1 MLRLR
6 GFSRR
11 RHLFEGN
18 CCGCRHFHRRGN
30 VCGNVVLSYLNVANS
45 MDTWNQVLEIVEKR
59 INQQSYNTWFKPTQL
74 IKYDEKALYIRVP
87 NAFFQDWLNEHID
100 VVLDA
105 AKLAGLGEINVV
117 YIAEKPPLSSG
128 EPPLQGQLDFESIDN
143 TLNPK
148 YTFDT
153 FVVGSSNQFAHAAA
167 LAVGEKPSKA
177 YNPLFMY
184 GGVGLGKTHLMHA
197 IGHMIKLWNKQLRL
211 TYISTE
217 KFTNELINAIRYDK
231 LLSFRERYRNND
243 VLLIDDIQF
252 IAGKERTQEE
262 FFHTFNSL
270 YDTQKQII
278 ISADCPP
285 REIPTLEERL
295 HSRFEWGLIAD
306 IQPPDLETKVAII
319 KKKAE
324 RQNIVLPDT
333 VALYIAS
340 KIKSNIRELEGA
352 LIRLIAYCSLTG
364 SEITLPMAQETL
376 RDILAPG
383 EKAVTVEMIQ
393 KTIADHFAMRV
404 HELKSKNNS
413 KSVALPR
420 QICMY
425 LCKKVTG
432 LSLPQIG
439 REFGNKHHTTVLHS
453 INKIE
458 RLRQEDRELNRTIQ
472 SFLDSF
478 K

>member
-1 MLRLR
+1 ML
-6 GFSRR
+6 
-11 RHLFEGN
+11 
-18 CCGCRHFHRRGN
+18 
-30 VCGNVVLSYLNVANS
+30 
-45 MDTWNQVLEIVEKR
+45 MDTWQRVLDVIEKKV
-59 INQQSYNTWFKPTQL
+59 NQQSYNTWFKPTQL
-74 IKYDEKALYIRVP
+74 IKYDGRALYVRVP
-87 NAFFQDWLNEHID
+87 NSYFQDWLNDHID
-100 VVLDA
+100 VVLEA
-105 AKLAGLGEINVV
+105 AQAAGIGDVSVV
-117 YIAEKPPLSSG
+117 YITEKVPSESADPPA
-128 EPPLQGQLDFESIDN
+128 QGRLDFESIDN

-197 IGHMIKLWNKQLRL
+197 IGQMIKFNNRQLRL

-217 KFTNELINAIRYDK
+217 KFTNELINAIRHDK
-231 LLSFRERYRNND
+231 LLNFRERYRNND

-270 YDTQKQII
+270 YDTHKQIV

-285 REIPTLEERL
+285 REIPTLQERL

-324 RQNIVLPDT
+324 RQNISVPDN

-352 LIRLIAYCSLTG
+352 LVRLIAYCSLKG
-364 SEITLPMAQETL
+364 SEITLAMAQEAL
-376 RDILAPG
+376 HDILGPG
-383 EKAVTVEMIQ
+383 DRAVTIEMIQ
-393 KTIADHFAMRV
+393 KTIADHFKMRV
-404 HELKSKNNS
+404 QELKSKNNS
-413 KSVALPR
+413 KSVAVPR

-425 LCKKVTG
+425 LCKKLTTA
-432 LSLPQIG
+432 SLPQIG
-439 REFGNKHHTTVLHS
+439 REFGDKHHTTVLHS
-453 INKIE
+453 VNKIE
-458 RLRQEDRELNRTIQ
+458 DLRQRDRELNKQIQ
-472 SFLDSF
+472 TFLDSF
-478 K
+478 Q

>member
-1 MLRLR
+1 MTKLD
-6 GFSRR
+6 
-11 RHLFEGN
+11 
-18 CCGCRHFHRRGN
+18 
-30 VCGNVVLSYLNVANS
+30 VWQ
-45 MDTWNQVLEIVEKR
+45 TVLEIVEKKV
-59 INQQSYNTWFKPTQL
+59 NQQSFNTWFKPTQL
-74 IKYDEKALYIRVP
+74 IKYDDKALYVRVP
-87 NAFFQDWLNEHID
+87 NAFFQDWLNDHID
-100 VVLDA
+100 VVVDA
-105 AKLAGLGEINVV
+105 ARQAELVDINVI
-117 YIAEKPPLSSG
+117 YITEKIPVEVAASS
-128 EPPLQGQLDFESIDN
+128 QGRLDFDSVDN

-167 LAVGEKPSKA
+167 LAVAERPSKA
-177 YNPLFMY
+177 YNPLFLY

-197 IGHMIKLWNKQLRL
+197 IGHTIKLNNKTLRL

-217 KFTNELINAIRYDK
+217 KFTNEVINAIRYDK
-231 LLSFRERYRNND
+231 MLSFKERYRNND

-270 YDTQKQII
+270 YDTHKQII

-285 REIPTLEERL
+285 REIPTIEERL

-324 RQNIVLPDT
+324 RQNISIPDN

-352 LIRLIAYCSLTG
+352 LVRLIAFCSLKG
-364 SEITLPMAQETL
+364 SEITLVMAQETL
-376 RDILAPG
+376 HDILGPG
-383 EKAVTVEMIQ
+383 EKTITIEMIQ
-393 KTIADHFAMRV
+393 KMIADHFKMRV
-404 HELKSKNNS
+404 HDLKSKNNS
-413 KSVALPR
+413 KSVAEPR

-425 LCKKVTG
+425 LCKQLTG
-432 LSLPQIG
+432 ASLPQIG

-453 INKIE
+453 VNKIE
-458 RLRQEDRELNRTIQ
+458 ELRQQDRELNKQIQ
-472 SFLDSF
+472 VFLDSF

>member
-1 MLRLR
+1 
-6 GFSRR
+6 
-11 RHLFEGN
+11 
-18 CCGCRHFHRRGN
+18 
-30 VCGNVVLSYLNVANS
+30 
-45 MDTWNQVLEIVEKR
+45 MDTWQQVLNIVEK
-59 INQQSYNTWFKPTQL
+59 NLNPQSFNTWFKPTQL
-74 IKYDEKALYIRVP
+74 LKHEGRALYVRVP
-87 NAFFQDWLNEHID
+87 NAFFQDWLNDHID
-100 VVLDA
+100 VVIDA
-105 AKLAGLGEINVV
+105 ARLAGIGDIDVV
-117 YIAEKPPLSSG
+117 YITEQVSLAPPAAVS
-128 EPPLQGQLDFESIDN
+128 QGRLDFESIDN

-167 LAVGEKPSKA
+167 LAVGERPSKA

-197 IGHMIKLWNKQLRL
+197 IGQLIKLNNKQLRL
-211 TYISTE
+211 AYISTE

-262 FFHTFNSL
+262 FFHTFNAL
-270 YDTQKQII
+270 YDTHKQII

-306 IQPPDLETKVAII
+306 IQPPDLETKVAIL

-324 RQNIVLPDT
+324 RQNIILPDP

-352 LIRLIAYCSLTG
+352 LIRLIAYASLTG
-364 SEITLPMAQETL
+364 SEITLPLAQETL
-376 RDILAPG
+376 RNLLSPG
-383 EKAVTVEMIQ
+383 EKAISAEMIQ
-393 KTIADHFAMRV
+393 KTIADYFGMRV
-404 HELKSKNNS
+404 HELKAKNNS
-413 KSVALPR
+413 KAVTLPR
-420 QICMY
+420 QIAMY
-425 LCKKVTG
+425 LCKKLTG

-439 REFGNKHHTTVLHS
+439 REFGNKHHTTVIHS
-453 INKIE
+453 VNKIDQ
-458 RLRQEDRELNRTIQ
+458 LRQDDKELSRLLQT
-472 SFLDSF
+472 FMDSF

>member
-1 MLRLR
+1 
-6 GFSRR
+6 
-11 RHLFEGN
+11 
-18 CCGCRHFHRRGN
+18 
-30 VCGNVVLSYLNVANS
+30 
-45 MDTWNQVLEIVEKR
+45 MDTWQQVLDIVEKKV
-59 INQQSYNTWFKPTQL
+59 NQQSYNTWFKPTQL
-74 IKYDEKALYIRVP
+74 LKHDDKALYVRVP

-105 AKLAGLGEINVV
+105 ARLAGMGDVNVV
-117 YIAEKPPLSSG
+117 YITEKISAEPVPA
-128 EPPLQGQLDFESIDN
+128 PAQGRLDFESIDN

-177 YNPLFMY
+177 YNPLFLY

-197 IGHMIKLWNKQLRL
+197 IGHMIKLNNKQLKL

-217 KFTNELINAIRYDK
+217 KFTNEVINAIRYDK
-231 LLSFRERYRNND
+231 MLSFKERYRNND

-270 YDTQKQII
+270 YDMHKQII

-319 KKKAE
+319 RKKAE
-324 RQNIVLPDT
+324 RQNISLPDN

-340 KIKSNIRELEGA
+340 KIRSNIRELEGA
-352 LIRLIAYCSLTG
+352 LVRLIAYCSLKG
-364 SEITLPMAQETL
+364 SEITLGMAQETL
-376 RDILAPG
+376 QDILGAS
-383 EKAVTVEMIQ
+383 EKTVTIEMIQ
-393 KTIADHFAMRV
+393 KVIADHFKMRV
-404 HELKSKNNS
+404 PDLKSKNNS
-413 KSVALPR
+413 KSVAMPR

-425 LCKKVTG
+425 LCKKLTG
-432 LSLPQIG
+432 ASLPQLG
-439 REFGNKHHTTVLHS
+439 REFGDKHHTTVLHS

-458 RLRQEDRELNRTIQ
+458 DMRQQDRDFNKQIQ
-472 SFLDSF
+472 TFLDSF

>member
-1 MLRLR
+1 
-6 GFSRR
+6 
-11 RHLFEGN
+11 
-18 CCGCRHFHRRGN
+18 
-30 VCGNVVLSYLNVANS
+30 
-45 MDTWNQVLEIVEKR
+45 MDTWQQLLNIVEKK

-74 IKYDEKALYIRVP
+74 VKHDDHALYVRVP
-87 NAFFQDWLNEHID
+87 NSFFQDWLNDHID
-100 VVLDA
+100 VVLEA
-105 AKLAGLGEINVV
+105 ARLAGFGDISVIYV
-117 YIAEKPPLSSG
+117 TEKVPTESS
-128 EPPLQGQLDFESIDN
+128 PQPSQGRLDFESIDN

-177 YNPLFMY
+177 YNPLFLY

-197 IGHMIKLWNKQLRL
+197 IGQMIKLNNKHLRL

-217 KFTNELINAIRYDK
+217 KFTNEVINAIRYDK
-231 LLSFRERYRNND
+231 MLSFKERYRNND

-324 RQNIVLPDT
+324 RQNITIPDN

-352 LIRLIAYCSLTG
+352 LVRLIAFCSLKG
-364 SEITLPMAQETL
+364 SEITLQMAQETL
-376 RDILAPG
+376 HDILGPT
-383 EKAVTVEMIQ
+383 ERSVTIEMIQ
-393 KTIADHFAMRV
+393 KTIADHYKMRV
-404 HELKSKNNS
+404 QDLKSKNNS
-413 KSVALPR
+413 KSVAMPR

-425 LCKKVTG
+425 LCKELTG
-432 LSLPQIG
+432 ASLPQIG
-439 REFGNKHHTTVLHS
+439 REFGDKHHTTVLHS
-453 INKIE
+453 INKIKA
-458 RLRQEDRELNRTIQ
+458 LRQEDWELNKQIQ
-472 SFLDSF
+472 IFMDSL

>member
-1 MLRLR
+1 
-6 GFSRR
+6 
-11 RHLFEGN
+11 
-18 CCGCRHFHRRGN
+18 
-30 VCGNVVLSYLNVANS
+30 
-45 MDTWNQVLEIVEKR
+45 MDTWQQVLDIVEKK

-74 IKYDEKALYIRVP
+74 LKYDDKALYVRVP
-87 NAFFQDWLNEHID
+87 NAFFQDWLNDHID
-100 VVLDA
+100 VVIEA
-105 AKLAGLGEINVV
+105 AKLAGMGDISVI
-117 YIAEKPPLSSG
+117 YITEKSPVETAAAAS
-128 EPPLQGQLDFESIDN
+128 QGKLDFESIDN

-148 YTFDT
+148 YTFET

-177 YNPLFMY
+177 YNPLFLY

-197 IGHMIKLWNKQLRL
+197 IGHTIKLNNKQLRL
-211 TYISTE
+211 TYVSTE
-217 KFTNELINAIRYDK
+217 KFTNEMINAIRYDK
-231 LLSFRERYRNND
+231 MLSFNERYRNND
-243 VLLIDDIQF
+243 VLIIDDIQF
-252 IAGKERTQEE
+252 IAGKERTQEV

-270 YDTQKQII
+270 YDTHKQII

-324 RQNIVLPDT
+324 RQNISVPDN

-340 KIKSNIRELEGA
+340 KIRSNIRELEGA
-352 LIRLIAYCSLTG
+352 LVRLIAYCSLKG

-376 RDILAPG
+376 HDILGPG
-383 EKAVTVEMIQ
+383 EKAITIEMIQ
-393 KTIADHFAMRV
+393 KTIADHFRMRV
-404 HELKSKNNS
+404 QDLKSKNNS
-413 KSVALPR
+413 KSVAWPR

-425 LCKKVTG
+425 LCKKLTG
-432 LSLPQIG
+432 ASLPQIG
-439 REFGNKHHTTVLHS
+439 REFGDKHHTTVLHS
-453 INKIE
+453 VNKIGTM
-458 RLRQEDRELNRTIQ
+458 LKQDRDLSKQIQ
-472 SFLDSF
+472 AFVDSL

>member
-1 MLRLR
+1 
-6 GFSRR
+6 
-11 RHLFEGN
+11 
-18 CCGCRHFHRRGN
+18 
-30 VCGNVVLSYLNVANS
+30 
-45 MDTWNQVLEIVEKR
+45 MDTWQKVLSKVEEKV
-59 INQQSYNTWFKPTQL
+59 NPQSYSTWFKPTQL
-74 IKYDEKALYIRVP
+74 LRRDGDALYVRVP
-87 NAFFQDWLNEHID
+87 NAFFRDWLNEHID

-105 AKLAGLGEINVV
+105 AQSAGVGEINVV
-117 YIAEKPPLSSG
+117 YLIEEGSARP
-128 EPPLQGQLDFESIDN
+128 EPPTQGSLDFESVDN

-167 LAVGEKPSKA
+167 LAVAERPSKA

-197 IGHMIKLWNKQLRL
+197 IGQEIKRRNKNLRL

-217 KFTNELINAIRYDK
+217 KFTNDMISAIRYDK
-231 LLSFRERYRNND
+231 VLSFRERYRNND

-252 IAGKERTQEE
+252 IASKERTQEE
-262 FFHTFNSL
+262 FFHTFNAL
-270 YDTQKQII
+270 YDTHKQLIF
-278 ISADCPP
+278 SADCPP

-306 IQPPDLETKVAII
+306 IQPPDLETKIAII
-319 KKKAE
+319 TKKAE
-324 RQNIVLPDT
+324 RHNITLPDN

-352 LIRLIAYCSLTG
+352 LIRLVAYASLHEA
-364 SEITLPMAQETL
+364 EITLALAQETL
-376 RDILAPG
+376 SEIFNSDQ
-383 EKAVTVEMIQ
+383 KAITIEMIQ
-393 KTIADHFAMRV
+393 KTIADYFGMRV
-404 HELKSKNNS
+404 QDLKSKNNS

-432 LSLPQIG
+432 MSLPQIG

-453 INKIE
+453 VNKIE
-458 RLRQEDRELNRTIQ
+458 AQRQNDRELNRMLQT
-472 SFLDSF
+472 FTDSF

>member
-1 MLRLR
+1 MEI
-6 GFSRR
+6 SPQMI
-11 RHLFEGN
+11 EMD
-18 CCGCRHFHRRGN
+18 
-30 VCGNVVLSYLNVANS
+30 VWQTVL
-45 MDTWNQVLEIVEKR
+45 DIVEKK

-74 IKYDEKALYIRVP
+74 IKHDDKALYVRVP
-87 NAFFQDWLNEHID
+87 NAFFQDWLNDHID
-100 VVLDA
+100 VVLEA
-105 AKLAGLGEINVV
+105 ARLAGIGNISVV
-117 YIAEKPPLSSG
+117 YITEKAPI
-128 EPPLQGQLDFESIDN
+128 EPPAPSSQGRLDFESVEN

-167 LAVGEKPSKA
+167 LAVGERPSKA
-177 YNPLFMY
+177 YNPLFLY

-197 IGHMIKLWNKQLRL
+197 IGHMIKLNNKQLRL

-217 KFTNELINAIRYDK
+217 KFTNEVINAIRYDK
-231 LLSFRERYRNND
+231 MLSFKERYRNND

-270 YDTQKQII
+270 YDTHKQII

-324 RQNIVLPDT
+324 RQNISIPDN

-352 LIRLIAYCSLTG
+352 LVRLIAFCSLKG

-376 RDILAPG
+376 QDILGLG
-383 EKAVTVEMIQ
+383 ERTVTIEMIQ
-393 KTIADHFAMRV
+393 KMIADHFKMRV
-404 HELKSKNNS
+404 QDLKSKNNS
-413 KSVALPR
+413 KSVAVPR

-425 LCKKVTG
+425 LCKKLTG
-432 LSLPQIG
+432 ASLPQIG
-439 REFGNKHHTTVLHS
+439 REFGDKHHTTVLHS
-453 INKIE
+453 VNKIE
-458 RLRQEDRELNRTIQ
+458 ELREKDRDLNKQLQI
-472 SFLDSF
+472 FLDSF

>member
-1 MLRLR
+1 MNTW
-6 GFSRR
+6 
-11 RHLFEGN
+11 EK
-18 CCGCRHFHRRGN
+18 
-30 VCGNVVLSYLNVANS
+30 VLNK
-45 MDTWNQVLEIVEKR
+45 VEEK
-59 INQQSYNTWFKPTQL
+59 IGTQSYNTWFKPTQFL
-74 IKYDEKALYIRVP
+74 RREGSALYIRVP
-87 NAFFQDWLNEHID
+87 NAFVRDWLNEHID
-100 VVLDA
+100 IVLDA
-105 AKLAGLGEINVV
+105 AKSAEVGDVDVV
-117 YIAEKPPLSSG
+117 YIIEEGTARAVDPPK
-128 EPPLQGQLDFESIDN
+128 QGSLDFESIDN

-167 LAVGEKPSKA
+167 IAVAERPSKA

-197 IGHMIKLWNKQLRL
+197 IGQEIKRRNRSLRL

-217 KFTNELINAIRYDK
+217 KFTNDLISAIRYDK

-252 IAGKERTQEE
+252 IAAKERTQEE
-262 FFHTFNSL
+262 FFHTFNAL
-270 YDTQKQII
+270 YDTHKQLVF
-278 ISADCPP
+278 SADCPP
-285 REIPTLEERL
+285 RDIPTLEERL

-306 IQPPDLETKVAII
+306 IQPPDLETKIAILT
-319 KKKAE
+319 KKAE
-324 RQNIVLPDT
+324 RHNIQLPDN

-352 LIRLIAYCSLTG
+352 LVRLVAFASLHET
-364 SEITLPMAQETL
+364 EITLGLAQDTL
-376 RDILAPG
+376 SEILHTD
-383 EKAVTVEMIQ
+383 EKAITIEMIQ
-393 KTIADHFAMRV
+393 KTIADYYGMRV
-404 HELKSKNNS
+404 QDLKSRNNS

-425 LCKKVTG
+425 LCKRITG
-432 LSLPQIG
+432 MSLPQIG

-453 INKIE
+453 VNKIE
-458 RLRQEDRELNRTIQ
+458 TNRQSDRELNRLLQT
-472 SFLDSF
+472 FTDSF

>member
-1 MLRLR
+1 
-6 GFSRR
+6 
-11 RHLFEGN
+11 
-18 CCGCRHFHRRGN
+18 
-30 VCGNVVLSYLNVANS
+30 
-45 MDTWNQVLEIVEKR
+45 MDTWQQVLDIVEKK

-74 IKYDEKALYIRVP
+74 LKHDDKALYVRVP
-87 NAFFQDWLNEHID
+87 NAFFQDWLNDHID
-100 VVLDA
+100 VVLEA
-105 AKLAGLGEINVV
+105 AQIAGIGDINVI
-117 YIAEKPPLSSG
+117 YITEKAPPIETTPGPS
-128 EPPLQGQLDFESIDN
+128 QGKLDFESIDN

-177 YNPLFMY
+177 YNPLFLY

-197 IGHMIKLWNKQLRL
+197 IGHMIKLNNKQLRL
-211 TYISTE
+211 TYVSTE
-217 KFTNELINAIRYDK
+217 KFTNEVINAIRYDK
-231 LLSFRERYRNND
+231 MLSFNERYRNND
-243 VLLIDDIQF
+243 VLIIDDIQF
-252 IAGKERTQEE
+252 IAGKERTQEV

-270 YDTQKQII
+270 YDTHKQII

-324 RQNIVLPDT
+324 RQNIAVPDN

-340 KIKSNIRELEGA
+340 KIRSNIRELEGA
-352 LIRLIAYCSLTG
+352 LVRLIAYCSLKG
-364 SEITLPMAQETL
+364 SEITLAMAQETL
-376 RDILAPG
+376 HDILGPG
-383 EKAVTVEMIQ
+383 EKAITIEMIQ
-393 KTIADHFAMRV
+393 KTIADHFKMRV
-404 HELKSKNNS
+404 QELKSKNNS

-425 LCKKVTG
+425 LCKKLTG
-432 LSLPQIG
+432 ASLPQIG
-439 REFGNKHHTTVLHS
+439 REFGDKHHTTVLHS
-453 INKIE
+453 VNKIDQMVQ
-458 RLRQEDRELNRTIQ
+458 RDRNLSKQIQ
-472 SFLDSF
+472 VFIDSF

>member
-1 MLRLR
+1 MT
-6 GFSRR
+6 
-11 RHLFEGN
+11 N
-18 CCGCRHFHRRGN
+18 
-30 VCGNVVLSYLNVANS
+30 
-45 MDTWNQVLEIVEKR
+45 MDAWQTVLEIVEKK

-74 IKYDEKALYIRVP
+74 IKHDDRALYVRVP
-87 NAFFQDWLNEHID
+87 NAFFQDWLNDHID
-100 VVLDA
+100 VVLEA
-105 AKLAGLGEINVV
+105 ARMAGIGNINVI
-117 YIAEKPPLSSG
+117 YITEKVPAELTSGSSS
-128 EPPLQGQLDFESIDN
+128 QGKLDFESIDN

-167 LAVGEKPSKA
+167 LAVAEKPSKA
-177 YNPLFMY
+177 YNPLFLY

-197 IGHMIKLWNKQLRL
+197 IGHMIKLNNKHLRL
-211 TYISTE
+211 TYISSE
-217 KFTNELINAIRYDK
+217 KFTNEVINAIRYDK
-231 LLSFRERYRNND
+231 MLSFQERYRNND

-270 YDTQKQII
+270 YDTHKQII

-324 RQNIVLPDT
+324 RQRISVPDN

-352 LIRLIAYCSLTG
+352 LIRLIAFCSLKG

-376 RDILAPG
+376 HDILGHG
-383 EKAVTVEMIQ
+383 EKTVTIEMIQ
-393 KTIADHFAMRV
+393 KMIADHFKMRIQD
-404 HELKSKNNS
+404 LKSKNNS

-425 LCKKVTG
+425 LCKKLTRA
-432 LSLPQIG
+432 SLPQIG

-453 INKIE
+453 IGKIE
-458 RLRQEDRELNRTIQ
+458 GLRREDTELDKQINI
-472 SFLDSF
+472 FLDTF

>member
-1 MLRLR
+1 MT
-6 GFSRR
+6 
-11 RHLFEGN
+11 N
-18 CCGCRHFHRRGN
+18 
-30 VCGNVVLSYLNVANS
+30 
-45 MDTWNQVLEIVEKR
+45 MDTWQAVLEVVEKK
-59 INQQSYNTWFKPTQL
+59 INQQSYNTWFKPTEL
-74 IKYDEKALYIRVP
+74 IKHDGTALYVRVP
-87 NAFFQDWLNEHID
+87 NALFQDWLNEHID
-100 VVLDA
+100 VVIDA
-105 AKLAGLGEINVV
+105 ARLAGIGDINVV
-117 YIAEKPPLSSG
+117 YITEKPRP
-128 EPPLQGQLDFESIDN
+128 EPLQPGAQGRLDFDSVEN

-148 YTFDT
+148 YSFDT

-177 YNPLFMY
+177 YNPLFLY

-197 IGHMIKLWNKQLRL
+197 IGHMIKLQNKQLRL
-211 TYISTE
+211 TYISSE
-217 KFTNELINAIRYDK
+217 KFTNEVINAIRYDRMLGLK
-231 LLSFRERYRNND
+231 ERFRNND
-243 VLLIDDIQF
+243 VLLVDDIQF

-270 YDTQKQII
+270 YDMQKQIV

-319 KKKAE
+319 RKKAE
-324 RQNIVLPDT
+324 RQNINLPDN

-352 LIRLIAYCSLTG
+352 LIRLIAFSSLKG
-364 SEITLPMAQETL
+364 SDITLAMAQETL
-376 RDILAPG
+376 HDIFGPD
-383 EKAVTVEMIQ
+383 EKTVTIEMIQ
-393 KTIADHFAMRV
+393 KLIADHYKMRT
-404 HELKSKNNS
+404 HDLKSKNNS

-425 LCKKVTG
+425 LCKKLTNA
-432 LSLPQIG
+432 SLPRIG

-453 INKIE
+453 ISKIE
-458 RLRQEDRELNRTIQ
+458 ELRQEDRELNKQ
-472 SFLDSF
+472 LEKFLEMF